1 MCIYQGHVS
10 LRRITI
16 YIYIYE
22 LGVYICNPIYTDI
35 LLFLHGNYNI
45 LVDQEMGIIM
55 ANVIWLYNDCN
66 SL

>member
-1 MCIYQGHVS
+1 MYISGTCFFKANYN
-10 LRRITI
+10 I

-35 LLFLHGNYNI
+35 LLCLHGNYNI